1 MVPVIA
7 LVGRPNVGK
16 STLFNRLTKT
26 RDAIVA
32 DFAGLTRDRKY
43 GEAKWQGRTYIVVDT
58 GGISGDEEGIDLKM
72 AEQSLQAIEESDA
85 VLFLVD
91 SRDGM
96 TVADQM
102 IAEHLRKRNKRTF
115 LVANKVDTVDPEIA
129 RAEFSPLAIGDA
141 FPIAAAH
148 GRGVNNLLEAVLGV
162 FPKDEVE
169 VEELSE
175 EQVRAAAE
183 EGGDVFR
190 RVQGIDETTGIKIAV
205 IGRPNVGKSTL
216 VNRMLGEERVIVYD
230 QAGTTRDSIYIPFE
244 RNEER
249 YTLIDTAG
257 VRRRGKVFEAVEK
270 FSVVKTLQA
279 IQDANVVIFV
289 MDAREGVVE
298 HDLNLLGFVL
308 ETGRALVIALN
319 KWDGMESGERDYV
332 KTELERRLLFVDFAD
347 IHFISALHGTGVG
360 HLYKSVQQS
369 FASATTRWPT
379 SRLTQIL
386 EDAVQEHQP
395 PMVSGRRIKL
405 RYAHLGGANPP
416 LIVIHGNQT
425 EAVPKSY
432 TRYLEKTYRRVL
444 KLVGTPIRI
453 EYRGGEN
460 PFEGKKNTLTE
471 RQVNKKRR
479 LMSHHKKAEKKRKDK
494 RR

>member
-16 STLFNRLTKT
+16 STLFNRLTKS

-32 DFAGLTRDRKY
+32 EYAGLTRDRQY
-43 GEAKWQGRTYIVVDT
+43 GEAKWQGRTYIVIDT
-58 GGISGDEEGIDLKM
+58 GGISGDEEGIDAKM
-72 AEQSLQAIEESDA
+72 AEQSLQAIEEADA
-85 VLFLVD
+85 VLFMVD
-91 SRDGM
+91 SRAGL
-96 TVADQM
+96 TAADQM
-102 IAEHLRKRNKRTF
+102 IAEHLRKRNKRSF
-115 LVANKVDTVDPEIA
+115 LVANKVDTVDPDLA
-129 RAEFSPLAIGDA
+129 RAEFSPLGLGDA
-141 FPIAAAH
+141 LPIAAAH
-148 GRGVNNLLEAVLGV
+148 GRGISHMLDAALGI
-162 FPKDEVE
+162 FPKDN
-169 VEELSE
+169 
-175 EQVRAAAE
+175 AE
-183 EGGDVFR
+183 EGETVENE
-190 RVQGIDETTGIKIAV
+190 VVEEVAQGQEAKRIPGPSEKDGIKIAI

-244 RNEER
+244 RDGEK

-257 VRRRGKVFEAVEK
+257 VRRRGKIFEAVEK

-319 KWDGMESGERDYV
+319 KWDGMEQGEKDYV
-332 KTELERRLLFVDFAD
+332 KTELERRLFFVDFAD
-347 IHFISALHGTGVG
+347 IHFISAKHGTGVG
-360 HLYKSVQQS
+360 HLYKSVQAS
-369 FASATTRWPT
+369 FTSAVTRWPT

-386 EDAVQEHQP
+386 EDAVREHQP
-395 PMVSGRRIKL
+395 PMVAGRRIKL

-416 LIVIHGNQT
+416 LIVIHGNQVD
-425 EAVPKSY
+425 AVPKSY
-432 TRYLEKTYRRVL
+432 SRYLENTYRRVL

-453 EYRGGEN
+453 EYKGGEN
-460 PFEGKKNTLTE
+460 PYEGKKNTLTD

-479 LMSHHKKAEKKRKDK
+479 LMSHHKKAEKKRRDK
-494 RR
+494 KR

>member
-16 STLFNRLTKT
+16 STLFNRLT
-26 RDAIVA
+26 RSRNAIVA
-32 DFAGLTRDRKY
+32 EFAGLTRDRQY

-58 GGISGDEEGIDLKM
+58 GGITGDEEGIDAKM
-72 AEQSLQAIEESDA
+72 AEQSLLAIEEADA
-85 VLFLVD
+85 VLFMVD
-91 SRDGM
+91 SRAGL
-96 TVADQM
+96 TAADEL
-102 IAEHLRKRNKRTF
+102 IAEHLRKRNKRCF
-115 LVANKVDTVDPEIA
+115 LIANKVDTVDPDLA
-129 RAEFSPLAIGDA
+129 RAEFSPLGLGDA
-141 FPIAAAH
+141 LPIAAAH
-148 GRGVNNLLEAVLGV
+148 GRGIQPMLEEVLGV
-162 FPKDEVE
+162 FPKDDEVE
-169 VEELSE
+169 ALE
-175 EQVRAAAE
+175 AAAQQDVAEGE
-183 EGGDVFR
+183 EAARIPGPSEKD
-190 RVQGIDETTGIKIAV
+190 GIKIAI

-216 VNRMLGEERVIVYD
+216 VNRMLGEERVVVYD

-244 RNEER
+244 RDEEK

-257 VRRRGKVFEAVEK
+257 VRRRGKIFEAIEK

-279 IQDANVVIFV
+279 IQDANVVVFV

-319 KWDGMESGERDYV
+319 KWDGMEPSARDYV
-332 KTELERRLLFVDFAD
+332 KKELERRLFFVDFAD

-360 HLYKSVQQS
+360 HLYKSVQAA
-369 FASATTRWPT
+369 FTSAVTRWPT
-379 SRLTQIL
+379 SRLTRVL
-386 EDAVQEHQP
+386 EDAVQVHQP
-395 PMVSGRRIKL
+395 PLVNGHRIKL

-416 LIVIHGNQT
+416 LIIIHGNQV

-432 TRYLEKTYRRVL
+432 TRYLENTFRKVL

-453 EYRGGEN
+453 EYKGGEN
-460 PFEGKKNTLTE
+460 PYEGKKNQLTD

-479 LMSHHKKAEKKRKDK
+479 LMAHHKKAEKKRKK
-494 RR
+494 K